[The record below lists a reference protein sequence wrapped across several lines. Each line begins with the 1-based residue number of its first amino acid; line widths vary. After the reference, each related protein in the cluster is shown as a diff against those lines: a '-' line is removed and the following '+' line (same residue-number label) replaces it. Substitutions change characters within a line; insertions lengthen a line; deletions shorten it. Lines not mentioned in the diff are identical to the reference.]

1 VNREQQVN
9 QDNRFKEMTTHHK
22 GAYIRLD
29 IKVDALQT
37 LIKNNEIT
45 IDQIHCIGS
54 KSKAVIKQAIL
65 NSIKCDQ
72 QSN

>member
-1 VNREQQVN
+1 MKGEQQVN
-9 QDNRFKEMTTHHK
+9 QDDRFNEMTVQNS

-29 IKVDALQT
+29 IKVDALQR

-54 KSKAVIKQAIL
+54 KSKAVIQQVIL
-65 NSIKCDQ
+65 NSIKC
-72 QSN
+72 NY